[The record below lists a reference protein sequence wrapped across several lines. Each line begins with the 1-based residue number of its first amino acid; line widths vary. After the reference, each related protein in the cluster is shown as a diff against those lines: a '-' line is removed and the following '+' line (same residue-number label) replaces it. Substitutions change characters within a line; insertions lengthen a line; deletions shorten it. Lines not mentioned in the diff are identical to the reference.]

1 LTSSKTKRSSAQK
14 PSSPKPANEITKAQ
28 SPKWLLRFQTE
39 AWEEW
44 RALDGAPKQ
53 ELKALLIKR
62 LDQPRVPG
70 GALHGDLA
78 GCYKIKLRKHGY
90 RLVYEVLD
98 DVIVV
103 LVLSVDKR
111 EDNAAYESAISRLVG
126 SSRKNLIDGL
136 RQKFTPPKKIKKA

>member
-1 LTSSKTKRSSAQK
+1 MA
-14 PSSPKPANEITKAQ
+14 KAQ
-28 SPKWLLRFQTE
+28 ATKWRLRFQTE

-44 RALDGAPKQ
+44 KALDGAPKQ

-62 LDQPRVPG
+62 LEQPRVPG
-70 GALHGDLA
+70 GLLHGDLA

-111 EDNAAYESAISRLVG
+111 EDNAAYESAISRLAG
-126 SSRKNLIDGL
+126 LPRKNLIEGL
-136 RQKFTPPKKIKKA
+136 RQKLTPQKKSKKT

>member
-1 LTSSKTKRSSAQK
+1 MA
-14 PSSPKPANEITKAQ
+14 KAQ
-28 SPKWLLRFQTE
+28 ATKWRLRFQAE
-39 AWEEW
+39 AWQEW
-44 RALDGAPKQ
+44 KALDGAPKQ
-53 ELKALLIKR
+53 ELKSLLIKR
-62 LDQPRVPG
+62 LEQPRVPG

-111 EDNAAYESAISRLVG
+111 EDNAAYESAISRLTG
-126 SSRKNLIDGL
+126 SPRKSLIDEL
-136 RQKFTPPKKIKKA
+136 RQKFTPRESKKA